1 MKVRLP
7 GDFSFSE
14 GTKDYAVLL
23 LHGFTG
29 NTSDVRQLGRFL
41 EKKEIPSYSFNYE
54 GHSEK
59 PEKILQSSPY
69 VWYKQALEKYDELKN
84 KGYEKIYVV
93 GLSIGG
99 VLALKLS
106 IDRDVEA
113 VSTVCSPMF
122 LKTEEELLNNF
133 KTYARNFKKRF
144 EGKEEGE
151 IETEIENYSDLSVF
165 TDIKCIIE
173 STREQL
179 IEVDRPIFIAQGKKD
194 NVINPKSADI
204 IYDEVDSEIKEI
216 KVYENSGHVLPIDND
231 KEAFFEDYYEFLK
244 DNI

>member
-1 MKVRLP
+1 
-7 GDFSFSE
+7 
-14 GTKDYAVLL
+14 
-23 LHGFTG
+23 
-29 NTSDVRQLGRFL
+29 
-41 EKKEIPSYSFNYE
+41 
-54 GHSEK
+54 
-59 PEKILQSSPY
+59 
-69 VWYKQALEKYDELKN
+69 
-84 KGYEKIYVV
+84 
-93 GLSIGG
+93 
-99 VLALKLS
+99 
-106 IDRDVEA
+106 
-113 VSTVCSPMF
+113 
-122 LKTEEELLNNF
+122 
-133 KTYARNFKKRF
+133 TYARNFKKRF

-165 TDIKCIIE
+165 TDIKRMIE

-244 DNI
+244 INIKTNLFIRDFKDEMLEIIDRDTSTPMTTEEFESELEIHDAEDFKALIKALVSLEESDILRRTKNNKYVKEIASKVV